1 MTGYRIWLA
10 DLAGRKVAV
19 LVATSYPSAMAAKKA
34 TSTIPIVFASGLDP
48 VRGGLVAS
56 FNRPGGNAT
65 GAGIFTTELGP
76 KRLEVLR
83 ELVPNASL
91 IAFVINPGAD
101 TASFQSREVLAA
113 AQSRGQDILIMNA
126 GSEQQIDEA
135 FNEMSRR
142 QVSAILYSAGLF
154 FQVHR
159 ERLVG
164 LAARH
169 AIPAMYEWREFV
181 ATGGLVS
188 YSPNRF
194 ELYRQLG
201 LYAARI
207 LKGEKP
213 ADLPIIR
220 PTTFELVI
228 NLRTAKALGLSIP
241 LGNAGR
247 R

>member
-1 MTGYRIWLA
+1 
-10 DLAGRKVAV
+10 
-19 LVATSYPSAMAAKKA
+19 
-34 TSTIPIVFASGLDP
+34 
-48 VRGGLVAS
+48 
-56 FNRPGGNAT
+56 
-65 GAGIFTTELGP
+65 
-76 KRLEVLR
+76 
-83 ELVPNASL
+83 
-91 IAFVINPGAD
+91 
-101 TASFQSREVLAA
+101 
-113 AQSRGQDILIMNA
+113 MNA

-213 ADLPIIR
+213 ADLP
-220 PTTFELVI
+220 
-228 NLRTAKALGLSIP
+228 NHTADHVRASDQLEDRQSPWSFYP